1 MWDGRGGGSNPGKRI
16 VFVAFARSISQTLSV
31 FSASFWPEWRANNCR
46 RGNVRGLGNLHA
58 ANFAK
63 LHRGSSAHLHK
74 CNQKGGIKLGYLGRS
89 FCRRTFLREARFVK
103 VPFIAALFQP
113 LGPKLI
119 LVLKITQRDLDY
131 VFWKGA
137 ENPPDRISLFYLC
150 LFCVEHWHSA
160 GRLVQNP
167 TEFEQNAKSQ
177 AIMDQRGINLK

>member
-1 MWDGRGGGSNPGKRI
+1 MHCVCSKCFSDIAG
-16 VFVAFARSISQTLSV
+16 SV
-31 FSASFWPEWRANNCR
+31 FSACFWPEWRANNCR

-74 CNQKGGIKLGYLGRS
+74 CIQKGGIKLGYLGRS

-177 AIMDQRGINLK
+177 AIMDHRGINLK

>member
-1 MWDGRGGGSNPGKRI
+1 MGGVGDQTLVYKRI

-137 ENPPDRISLFYLC
+137 ENPPTGSLFFIFAFFALNTDTP
-150 LFCVEHWHSA
+150 LA
-160 GRLVQNP
+160 GWCKIPQNLNKMQNP
-167 TEFEQNAKSQ
+167 
-177 AIMDQRGINLK
+177 RL